1 VRFATAALLTS
12 TVLLTTLGF
21 SEDDSFHVK
30 VPDPKGRQIKAQ
42 LTLSDHD
49 KAVEVR
55 PVKGNAVSIPYSE
68 IDKFSYEYTKKH
80 RVTDGTI
87 ITAPIGVGAVLMLTK
102 YKSHWLEID
111 YHDQDIPKAF
121 VVRMDKHD
129 YIHILDAVKS
139 HTGKDAEIL
148 GNADKTRK

>member
-1 VRFATAALLTS
+1 MKFAPAALLSCT
-12 TVLLTTLGF
+12 LLLSSLGF

-30 VPDPKGRQIKAQ
+30 VPDSKGRQIKAE
-42 LTLSDHD
+42 LILNDHD
-49 KAVEVR
+49 KAVELR
-55 PVKGNAVSIPYSE
+55 PVKGDAVTIPYSE
-68 IDKFSYEYTKKH
+68 INKVSYEYTKKH
-80 RVTDGTI
+80 RVNDGTI

-111 YHDQDIPKAF
+111 YQAQDLPKAF
-121 VVRMDKHD
+121 VVRMDKRD

-148 GNADKTRK
+148 GNADKTKK

>member
-1 VRFATAALLTS
+1 VRFASAAVLTCALFLTS
-12 TVLLTTLGF
+12 LGF

-30 VPDPKGRQIKAQ
+30 VPDLKGRQTKAQ

-55 PVKGNAVSIPYSE
+55 PAKGDAVSIPYSE

-80 RVTDGTI
+80 RITDGTI

-111 YHDQDIPKAF
+111 YHDQDLPKAY
-121 VVRMDKHD
+121 VVRMEKHD
-129 YIHILDAVKS
+129 YIHILDAVKN
-139 HTGKDAEIL
+139 HTGKDTEIV
-148 GNADKTRK
+148 GNADKRKK

>member
-1 VRFATAALLTS
+1 MRFASAALLTS
-12 TVLLTTLGF
+12 ILFLTSLGF

-30 VPDPKGRQIKAQ
+30 IPDLKGRQTKAQ

-55 PVKGNAVSIPYSE
+55 PVKGEAVSIPYSE

-80 RVTDGTI
+80 RITDGTI

-111 YHDQDIPKAF
+111 YHDQDLPKAY
-121 VVRMDKHD
+121 VVRMEKHD

-139 HTGKDAEIL
+139 HTGKDTEIV
-148 GNADKTRK
+148 GNADKRKR